1 MISINCNCII
11 YISDTINETLV
22 YLYYIINYK
31 VKEHIIFINFL
42 LFIFSKTIFW
52 IRGKKIKKKLTKL
65 NNQIKLQSIILQA
78 KELNDIERYI
88 G

>member
-1 MISINCNCII
+1 MININRNCII

-31 VKEHIIFINFL
+31 VKEHIIFTNFL

-52 IRGKKIKKKLTKL
+52 IKGKKIKKKLTKL

>member
-31 VKEHIIFINFL
+31 VKEHIIFTNFL

-52 IRGKKIKKKLTKL
+52 RRGKKKLKK
-65 NNQIKLQSIILQA
+65 N
-78 KELNDIERYI
+78 
-88 G
+88 